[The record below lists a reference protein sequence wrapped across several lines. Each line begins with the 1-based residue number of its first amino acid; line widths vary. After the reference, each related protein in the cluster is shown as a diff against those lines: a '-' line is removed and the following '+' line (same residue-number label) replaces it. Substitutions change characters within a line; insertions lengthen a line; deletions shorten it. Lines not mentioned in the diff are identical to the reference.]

1 MSNTCS
7 FAECER
13 YQLAK
18 GLCGG
23 HYRQQHKGQALR
35 PLRPFYGKAEAYGRD
50 GPCRFNDL
58 PQVRS
63 GEWEPCSKPRDK
75 FGLCSGHAAQ
85 HYEKRPIAPLRRYRS
100 SCGFPGCSKPH
111 SCGGYCAAHYWQ
123 MLKGG
128 PLRPLNERKG
138 WFKSGTGYIY
148 IHELAIPMPTRT
160 ATSPNIPRSWQRS
173 LAVPCFLQRRFTIA
187 TGKGMTTAP
196 RILSYGG
203 EVPSLPAHES
213 GIWCM
218 THGESSFCTDLL
230 TCMKL
235 RHPTIRP
242 RNN

>member
-123 MLKGG
+123 MRKGG

-148 IHELAIPMPTRT
+148 IHEPSHPNANKNGYVAEHTKVLAEILGRALLPSEEVHHRNGKRDDNRAENLELWRRGAQPPGARVRDLVHD
-160 ATSPNIPRSWQRS
+160 AWRIILLYGSPD
-173 LAVPCFLQRRFTIA
+173 LYE
-187 TGKGMTTAP
+187 TT
-196 RILSYGG
+196 
-203 EVPSLPAHES
+203 PSHHSPE
-213 GIWCM
+213 
-218 THGESSFCTDLL
+218 
-230 TCMKL
+230 K
-235 RHPTIRP
+235 
-242 RNN
+242 